1 MNTWIKICGTTCT
14 EDGLASIA
22 AGANALG
29 FVFASSAR
37 RIHPEKARVTICE
50 LSPIMGAK
58 IETFGVFVN
67 ESPEDIAEVVRRVCL
82 TGVQLHGDEDPAL
95 VSKLRAALPQR
106 EGAERRT
113 IRIVKSIQVVDG
125 FEDTILEFVRRG
137 EEPDAFLLDSPVFPR
152 SSSPASPARTPAPR
166 GGTGKSFD
174 WAMAARGLRAI
185 AGKYHCRIL
194 ISGGLNPG
202 NVAEAIGLLH
212 PYGVDVVSGVE
223 RRPGKKDP
231 EKLKAFV
238 MAAQGRELSVPHAR
252 TH

>member
-1 MNTWIKICGTTCT
+1 MNTWIKICGTTST

-37 RIHPEKARVTICE
+37 RIHPEKARTAICE
-50 LSPIMGAK
+50 LSPIMGNK
-58 IETFGVFVN
+58 IESFGVFVN
-67 ESPEDIAEVVRRVCL
+67 ESAEDIAEVVRRVCL
-82 TGVQLHGDEDPAL
+82 TGVQLHGDEDPAM
-95 VSKLRAALPQR
+95 VSKLRAALPLRQ
-106 EGAERRT
+106 GPERRKVK
-113 IRIVKSIQVVDG
+113 IVKSIQVVDG
-125 FEDTILEFVRRG
+125 FENTILEFVRRG
-137 EEPDAFLLDSPVFPR
+137 EEPDAFLLDSPATSR
-152 SSSPASPARTPAPR
+152 SASTPATGRTSAPR

-185 AGKYHCRIL
+185 AGKYHGHIL
-194 ISGGLNPG
+194 VSGGLHPG

-238 MAAQGRELSVPHAR
+238 LAAQGRELSAASLRAH
-252 TH
+252 

>member
-106 EGAERRT
+106 HGPEGRT
-113 IRIVKSIQVVDG
+113 IRIVKTIQVVDG

-137 EEPDAFLLDSPVFPR
+137 EEPDAFLLDSP
-152 SSSPASPARTPAPR
+152 APARNSATRRGPSPR

-194 ISGGLNPG
+194 VSGGLNPG
-202 NVAEAIGLLH
+202 NVAEAIELLH

-238 MAAQGRELSVPHAR
+238 LAAQGRELSASHALR
-252 TH
+252 YHG